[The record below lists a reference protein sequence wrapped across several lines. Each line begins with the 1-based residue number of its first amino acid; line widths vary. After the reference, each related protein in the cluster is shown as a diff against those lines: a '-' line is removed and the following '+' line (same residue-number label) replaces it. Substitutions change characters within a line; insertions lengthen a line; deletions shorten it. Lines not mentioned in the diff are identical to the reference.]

1 MSLCPCDSG
10 LQLTACCGPYLTGA
24 WAPTAEALMRSRYA
38 AFTLLDEAYL
48 LATWHPSTRPATLG
62 IANETPRP
70 QWLGL
75 KIKQHLLQDET
86 HATVEFVARHKVAGR
101 AYRMHEVSQFVLE
114 NGRWFY
120 VTGEVN

>member
-1 MSLCPCDSG
+1 
-10 LQLTACCGPYLTGA
+10 
-24 WAPTAEALMRSRYA
+24 MRSRYT
-38 AFTLLDEAYL
+38 AFVLLDEAYL

-62 IANETPRP
+62 IARETPRP
-70 QWLGL
+70 QWQGL
-75 KIKQHLLQDET
+75 KIKQHQLQDKT